1 LAFVITQNCCT
12 DASCIPVCPVDCIRP
27 VPGGNTFG
35 AQMLYI
41 DPKTCVDCGACV
53 AECPVGAIY
62 YEDDLP
68 AAQARFRDINADY
81 FGDVPV
87 RPRNMLAETDIRG
100 VERGAL
106 RVAIVG
112 AGPAACYAATEL
124 LRTPGVE
131 VSLFD
136 RLPTPFGLI
145 RSGVAPD
152 HQATK
157 AITASFGPVLASERL
172 SCYFNVEVGRDIS
185 AEELAASHHAVIYAF
200 GASRSRDLGIAGEQ
214 LPGHYAAAEFV
225 GWYNGHPDFAG
236 LSFDLSTPQ
245 VVIVG
250 NGNVALDSARILLA
264 GADALSATDIADHA
278 LRDLACGSVREVVL
292 LGRRGAAVGAFS
304 AGELL
309 ALGQLRNVDVVIE
322 GVLGE
327 RPSDDFDGA
336 LKYDVITEYAA
347 RPQTPGNKRL
357 VLRFN
362 SAPVEFVGSDRVQGL
377 RTSDGVIDTALVLRS
392 IGYRGAPLAGVPFD
406 GELGR
411 IPNDEGRVV
420 NNGAPMPGAYV
431 TGWIKRGPRGVIGT
445 NRSCA
450 AQTVTHVLADFAAGR
465 LPEAAGTDIA
475 AVLRTR
481 GVTAVDWSG
490 WLAIDAAERARG
502 AESARPRAKFVDV
515 AELVGAAQG

>member
-1 LAFVITQNCCT
+1 MAFVITQNCCT
-12 DASCIPVCPVDCIRP
+12 DGSCVPVCPVDCIRP
-27 VPGGNTFG
+27 VPGGNTSG

-53 AECPVGAIY
+53 AECPVDAIY
-62 YEDDLP
+62 YEGDLP

-81 FGDVPV
+81 FADVAV
-87 RPRNMLAETDIRG
+87 RPRNAV
-100 VERGAL
+100 VEQEFRAVDAGAL

-112 AGPAACYAATEL
+112 AGPAACYAAAEL

-131 VSLFD
+131 VNLFD

-157 AITASFGPVLASERL
+157 AITKSFGPVLASERL
-172 SCYFNVEVGRDIS
+172 SCYFNVEVGRDVS
-185 AEELAASHHAVIYAF
+185 AEELTASHHAVIYAF

-214 LPGHYAAAEFV
+214 LPGHHAAAEFV

-236 LSFDLSTPQ
+236 LSFDLSTPR

-250 NGNVALDSARILLA
+250 NGNVALDAARVLLA
-264 GADALSATDIADHA
+264 GVDELAVTDIADHA
-278 LRDLACGSVREVVL
+278 LRDLASSSVREVML

-304 AGELL
+304 VGELL
-309 ALGQLRNVDVVIE
+309 ALGSLRGVDVVIE
-322 GVLGE
+322 GDIGE
-327 RPSDDFDGA
+327 RPEGDFDGA
-336 LKYDVITEYAA
+336 LKYDVVAEYSA
-347 RPQTPGNKRL
+347 RATTAGNKR
-357 VLRFN
+357 VILRFN
-362 SAPVEFVGSDRVQGL
+362 ATPVEFVGNDHVEGL

-392 IGYRGAPLAGVPFD
+392 IGYRGTPLTGVPFD
-406 GELGR
+406 AELGR
-411 IPNDEGRVV
+411 IPNDEGRVL
-420 NNGAPMPGAYV
+420 NDGAPIPGAYV

-450 AQTVTHVLADFAAGR
+450 AQTVAHLMEDFAAGR
-465 LPEAAGTDIA
+465 LPCPDGAEVAD
-475 AVLRTR
+475 VLRGR
-481 GVTAVDWSG
+481 DVVAVDWAG
-490 WLAIDAAERARG
+490 WLAIDAAEKARG
-502 AESARPRAKFVDV
+502 AQSSRPRAKFVEL